1 MKKTLLFLKLLVVTF
16 FASAQNNIAP
26 LATATADGANGGGC
40 RTGAC
45 TTLNDLNFGTCGTQ
59 QMWIST
65 TPPNAVGVDYI
76 RFDFPNPETF
86 DTIVIHHAQNN
97 ARFLTGGTIQ
107 YFDGTNWITHSSF
120 SNLPMQCISRIGFPK
135 LTTDAVR
142 ITSFL
147 MQGTGQ
153 LSNPN
158 FREIEIISAPNGTN
172 DAAVLSVDSPSVF
185 CAGMQDVYA
194 TIANLGL
201 NQIDSVTVNWEVNG
215 IVQTPVVYNQT
226 LDTIPGVGNYSAQ
239 VLLGSAMFNSG
250 SNSVTVYTTNPNG
263 VADTVTANDTVTVF
277 PTTATPPQSVVAV
290 NQRLTSVDIQVN
302 GYLGTL
308 AYEYDLQ
315 GFTLGSGISG
325 TASTSLISLTGL
337 GQGSTYDVYVR
348 SICGAGD
355 SSAWVGPVTFN
366 TSYGVPY
373 FEDFTTFTAGLN
385 NNPFPNAWSST
396 NGTSNPRWE
405 SEDATG
411 ANENSSATGPFY
423 DNTTPSTTGGMYMYL
438 ETSGG
443 AGDSAD
449 FVSPPIYIDTNMTNV
464 LFEFYYHMYGATMGD
479 LKVFV
484 DTNGVSNLLTTIS
497 GQQQVAGSDPF
508 NLFAANLVGYQGTSV
523 ILRFRGISGSSF
535 NSDMSIDDIRISPVS
550 ALNAGVVELQSPTG
564 ALCPGSLTPVL
575 GVKNFGSDTLN
586 TVKVMWNINGVVD
599 SLNYTQGINPGDT
612 ASVTLP
618 SFTVSSTQLYDIR
631 FYTKDPNMTPDPI
644 PADDSLSFLGLRTGL
659 SGVYTV
665 DPNIAASVTNFITF
679 ADLTTQLSNYGVC
692 GGVTVNVANGVYLEP
707 LEIDGIVGANAS
719 NTLTIDGGD
728 SSLTIISEDG
738 TLSFAALTIANAD
751 YVTIRN
757 MSFIYGGATGAGAIL
772 ANANHN
778 VVSNCQIIADTTTT
792 TSLMYGVSLSGASG
806 SHSTGAR
813 TDNNIIRDNVI
824 KGGYYG
830 IRAYGSVSDPV
841 NNLVIENNSIE
852 KAYYYGVYM
861 FYADTLTMTDN
872 TIDMEARANIN
883 ADGAYIYYTTNFDI
897 SRNNLRAPD
906 YGMYIYDFTGAFTQT
921 RKNRLANNMIYSN
934 SDYGLYMYY
943 IDSTELFH
951 NTIVTNGTGIPALQ
965 IYTSTTRSI
974 GNYDI
979 RNNIIYSNGSFALRT
994 NMPDTVFQ
1002 TMDYNAYYT
1011 SGNDLLSINSTTYS
1025 NLSAYTTANSAFN
1038 ANSVEG
1044 DPTFINYPLDLHVL
1058 GALANDVGD
1067 NSVGITVDLD
1077 GDTRP
1082 FPGSTTVDMGA
1093 DEFNPPS
1100 CTPPTATTF
1109 TNVTI
1114 NTADVTFTTAST
1126 ASSFR
1131 YEYGTIG
1138 FTPGAGT
1145 SVLTTTTTSSITG
1158 LASGTIYELYVT
1170 EICSPT
1176 DSAPTVGPYSFAT
1189 AYSIPLNEDFETFTV
1204 GNIGTTF
1211 ANGWNNSG
1219 TTTPQ
1224 WQVED
1229 ASGANENSLNTG
1241 PFFDAT
1247 TPSVT
1252 GGKYMYLETSGG
1264 ALGSSN
1270 DLSSPSIFVPA
1281 SAGGVVLEFAYHMYG
1296 ATMGDLHVLV
1306 DTNNVL
1312 DTVISIS
1319 GQQQTAGSAAWID
1332 TSALLVGYQGT
1343 SMKLVFRGVR
1353 GSSFTSDMSID
1364 NIRLFDTVAVDV
1376 ALDTIVSPM
1385 SDCGLSNA
1393 EDVTIAIQNLGLS
1406 PASGISATYI
1416 FDGGTP
1422 VTETVPVTINP
1433 GTTYNFTFATKVNA
1447 SAIKSYTLDA
1457 SISLTADGDPTNNTS
1472 TGYTFVGSFSDS
1484 ISANSPLK
1492 YYTFESNDG
1501 NWVPSGINSSWEW
1514 GTPSSFYINGA
1525 IGTKAWVTS
1534 VANNHNANEMSYLES
1549 SCYDLSTIAPTTPIL
1564 LNFRT
1569 LFKTEIGADQV
1580 WMEYSIDNGRNWL
1593 KVMPSIASVN
1603 FYNNTTAN
1611 VWEGFSAGGVG
1622 TWLPVLNDLQ
1632 GLGGNSKVK
1641 FRFAFV
1647 SNGTIEN
1654 DGFAIDEFQV
1664 GTIVGIDEQIKS
1676 GSSTLGLT
1684 PNPAK
1689 DVLNM
1694 TFGNFANGNYQ
1705 VSIINTNGQVVQE
1718 EILTVG
1724 STLDVKEVN
1733 ISSLEAGVYFV
1744 RTLNGEQISTQK
1756 LIVK

>member
-1 MKKTLLFLKLLVVTF
+1 MKKALLFIKMLVAVL

-26 LATATADGANGGGC
+26 LATATADGAGGGGC

-45 TTLNDLNFGTCGTQ
+45 STLNDLNLGSCGTQ

-86 DTIVIHHAQNN
+86 DTIVIHHGSST
-97 ARFLTGGTIQ
+97 ARFLSGGTIQ
-107 YFDGTNWITHSSF
+107 YFDGTNWITHATF
-120 SNLPMQCISRIGFPK
+120 SNLPMQCISRIGFQK

-153 LSNPN
+153 TSNPN

-215 IVQTPVVYNQT
+215 VSQTPVLYNQT
-226 LDTIPGVGNYSAQ
+226 LDTIPGTGNYTAQ
-239 VLLGSAMFNSG
+239 ILLGSAMFNSG
-250 SNSVTVYTTNPNG
+250 ANSVVVYTTNPNG
-263 VADTVTANDTVTVF
+263 VADTVTANDTATVF
-277 PTTATPPQSVVAV
+277 PTTATPPQSVIAV

-315 GFTLGSGISG
+315 GFTQGSGITG
-325 TASTSLISLTGL
+325 TSSTSLIPLTGL
-337 GQGSTYDVYVR
+337 AQGSTYDVYVR
-348 SICGAGD
+348 SVCGVGD
-355 SSAWVGPVTFN
+355 SSAWVGPITFN

-405 SEDATG
+405 SEDASG
-411 ANENSSATGPFY
+411 ANENSSATGPFF
-423 DNTTPSTTGGMYMYL
+423 DNTTPSTVGGMYMYL

-443 AGDSAD
+443 AGDSAE

-464 LFEFYYHMYGATMGD
+464 LLEFYYHMYGATMGD

-523 ILRFRGISGSSF
+523 ILRFRGISGTSF
-535 NSDMSIDDIRISPVS
+535 NSDMSIDDIRISQVAP
-550 ALNAGVVELQSPTG
+550 LNAGVVELQSPTG

-586 TVKVMWNINGVVD
+586 NVKVMWDINGVID
-599 SLNYTQGINPGDT
+599 SLTYTTAINPGDT

-618 SFTVSSTQLYDIR
+618 SFTVNSTTLYDIR

-659 SGVYTV
+659 SGTYTV
-665 DPNIAASVTNFITF
+665 DANLAPSPTNFASF
-679 ADLTTQLSNYGVC
+679 ADLTTQLSSYGVC
-692 GGVTVNVANGVYLEP
+692 GAVTVNVANGVYLEP

-728 SSLTIISEDG
+728 SSLTIVSEDG
-738 TLSFAALTIANAD
+738 TNSFAALTIANAD

-806 SHSTGAR
+806 SHSTGAQ
-813 TDNNIIRDNVI
+813 TDHNEFRDNVI

-830 IRAYGSVSDPV
+830 VRAYGSTSDPV
-841 NNLVIENNSIE
+841 NGLVLDNNVIDQ
-852 KAYYYGVYM
+852 AYYYGVYL
-861 FYADTLTMTDN
+861 YYGDTLTMTDN
-872 TIDMEARANIN
+872 VIDMEARTNAF

-897 SRNNLRAPD
+897 SRNNIRGLD
-906 YGMYIYDFTGAFTQT
+906 YGMYVYDFTGAFTQT
-921 RKNRLANNMIYSN
+921 RKNRIANNMIYSD

-943 IDSTELFH
+943 IDSTEIFH
-951 NTIVTNGTGIPALQ
+951 NTIVTNGTGIPAVQ
-965 IYTSTTRSI
+965 IYTSTTRPI
-974 GNYDI
+974 GNYDV
-979 RNNIIYSNGSFALRT
+979 RNNIFYASGSFALRT

-1002 TMDYNAYYT
+1002 TMDYNNYYT
-1011 SGNDLLSINSTTYS
+1011 SGSDLFSIDGVTYS
-1025 NLSAYTTANSAFN
+1025 NISAYTTANAAFN

-1058 GALANDVGD
+1058 GALANDAGD
-1067 NSVGITVDLD
+1067 NSVGITVDID

-1082 FPGSTTVDMGA
+1082 MSGSTVVDMGA
-1093 DEFNPPS
+1093 DEFDPPS
-1100 CTPPTATTF
+1100 CVPPTATAF

-1114 NTADVTFTTAST
+1114 NSADVTFTSAST
-1126 ASSFR
+1126 GTSFR
-1131 YEYGTIG
+1131 YEYGPFG
-1138 FTPGAGT
+1138 FAPGTGT
-1145 SVLTTTTTSSITG
+1145 SVLSTTAASTISG
-1158 LASGTIYELYVT
+1158 LASGTTYELYVK
-1170 EICSPT
+1170 EICTPT
-1176 DSAPTVGPYSFAT
+1176 DSSPVVGPYQFAT

-1204 GNIGTTF
+1204 GNSGTTF
-1211 ANGWNNSG
+1211 TNGWTNTG
-1219 TTTPQ
+1219 TSRPN
-1224 WQVED
+1224 WESE
-1229 ASGANENSLNTG
+1229 ASTGANLNSLNTG

-1264 ALGSSN
+1264 SLGSSN

-1312 DTVISIS
+1312 DTIISIS
-1319 GQQQTAGSAAWID
+1319 GQQQTAGSSAWAD

-1364 NIRLFDTVAVDV
+1364 NIRLYDTVAVDV
-1376 ALDTIVSPM
+1376 ALDTIVSPV
-1385 SDCGLSNA
+1385 SDCGLSNQA
-1393 EDVTIAIQNLGLS
+1393 DVTIAIENRGLS

-1416 FDGGTP
+1416 FDGGAP

-1447 SAIKSYTLDA
+1447 SIIKSYTLDA
-1457 SISLTADGDPTNNTS
+1457 SISLAADGDPSNNAS

-1484 ISANSPLK
+1484 INTNSPTK

-1501 NWVPSGINSSWEW
+1501 NWVPSGTNSSWEW

-1534 VANNHNANEMSYLES
+1534 AAGNHNANEMSYLES
-1549 SCYDLSTIAPTTPIL
+1549 SCYDLSTISPTTPIF
-1564 LNFRT
+1564 LNFQT

-1580 WMEYSIDNGRNWL
+1580 WMEYSTDNGRNWS
-1593 KVMPSIASVN
+1593 KVMPSVASVN

-1611 VWEGFSAGGVG
+1611 VWEGFSTGGVG
-1622 TWLPVLNDLQ
+1622 TWIPVLNDLQ

-1647 SNGTIEN
+1647 SNGALEN

-1664 GTIVGIDEQIKS
+1664 GTIVGIDEQLQS
-1676 GSSTLGLT
+1676 GTATLGLS

-1694 TFGNFANGNYQ
+1694 VFGNYAKGDYQ
-1705 VSIINTNGQVVQE
+1705 VSIINANGQVVQE
-1718 EILTVG
+1718 EVLTVG
-1724 STLDVKEVN
+1724 SSLEVKEVN
-1733 ISSLEAGVYFV
+1733 VSNLEAGVYFV
-1744 RTLNGEQISTQK
+1744 RTMNGEQISTQR
-1756 LIVK
+1756 LIIK